1 MSTSK
6 EFARSAIT
14 KLQQTPF
21 AITPRPMMGEYLL
34 YADGV
39 LFGGLYDNR
48 LLIKKTET
56 NAEFVLPEALP
67 YEGAKKT
74 MYRIEDLEDT
84 KKLAEIVK
92 ATLEGLKK
100 Q

>member
-6 EFARSAIT
+6 EYVKSTIAKLGQLPFEIT
-14 KLQQTPF
+14 S
-21 AITPRPMMGEYLL
+21 RPMMGEYLL

-39 LFGGLYDNR
+39 LFGGLYDGR
-48 LLIKKTET
+48 FLIKKTEA
-56 NAEFVLPEALP
+56 NAEFSLPGALP
-67 YEGAKKT
+67 YEGAKT
-74 MYRIEDLEDT
+74 MYQIEDLEDT
-84 KKLAEIVK
+84 KRVTEIIK

>member
-1 MSTSK
+1 MSTTK
-6 EFARSAIT
+6 EQLNQVLE
-14 KLQQTPF
+14 KLDQTPLN
-21 AITPRPMMGEYLL
+21 ITSRPMMGEYLL

-39 LFGGLYDNR
+39 LFGGLYDGR

-56 NAEFVLPEALP
+56 NAEFGLLEALP
-67 YEGAKKT
+67 YEGAK
-74 MYRIEDLEDT
+74 MAWQIEDLDDT
-84 KKLAEIVK
+84 KRVAEIIK